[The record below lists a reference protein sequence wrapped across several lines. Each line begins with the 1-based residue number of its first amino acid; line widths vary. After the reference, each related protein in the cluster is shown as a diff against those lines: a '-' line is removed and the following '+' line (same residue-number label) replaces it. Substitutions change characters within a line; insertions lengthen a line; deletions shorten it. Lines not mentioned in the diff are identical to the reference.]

1 MSMRSF
7 VCIVCPV
14 GCELTVD
21 GEGSNIR
28 VSGNQCPR
36 GAKYGAQEA
45 LRPMRM
51 VTSSVTV
58 EGGKHPLCSVKTSRE
73 IDKARISDAIARVKV
88 LRVKAPIS
96 AGQVIDADLA
106 STGAA
111 LVATASVEGV

>member
-1 MSMRSF
+1 MARVAISAF
-7 VCIVCPV
+7 LAINVP
-14 GCELTVD
+14 
-21 GEGSNIR
+21 GEQSTAR
-28 VSGNQCPR
+28 RRRCARCVWSP
-36 GAKYGAQEA
+36 
-45 LRPMRM
+45 L
-51 VTSSVTV
+51 
-58 EGGKHPLCSVKTSRE
+58 LCSVKTSRE